1 MFKILLCSAM
11 STIILVF
18 VLFHL
23 AIVQKNV
30 SSVLGIMISDYPVS
44 SSLFEQS
51 KNYRNEGGIWQSA
64 QQLLTI
70 IQWLFSF
77 KRIVTDL
84 KFSTNQ
90 MLYQPSWIKDKVI
103 RQRFWR
109 DPFKEYHSRPQIR
122 GQGLTKFHLW
132 AFGFGEQKKRNT
144 TWFRIFVLW
153 AKCLLWKGNS
163 KSKFNLYLIIFK
175 VRFKILKL
183 CNYKDWK

>member
-1 MFKILLCSAM
+1 MIRYRLNLDLEFPFQRRHFAHRTKI
-11 STIILVF
+11 
-18 VLFHL
+18 
-23 AIVQKNV
+23 
-30 SSVLGIMISDYPVS
+30 
-44 SSLFEQS
+44 
-51 KNYRNEGGIWQSA
+51 A

-144 TWFRIFVLW
+144 TWFRIFVS
-153 AKCLLWKGNS
+153 CLTFISSG
-163 KSKFNLYLIIFK
+163 IIPHYSCVKLSF
-175 VRFKILKL
+175 FLFLGIILKILISSP
-183 CNYKDWK
+183 CNCTILEF